1 MVIGMYVY
9 DVYNFE
15 NIIKEWINEINTKLK
30 NIFTKKQNDEEIYLN
45 FTKENQKIINF
56 IKKSLIEDIHKT
68 TDNIAYFI
76 KSEYILADEYYDFKS
91 IQHLINISINIENN
105 ETELRIVLNILK
117 ELIKITNLKFDLFNK
132 AYNEYNSTNFKN
144 MPNNLKEEFAK
155 SYDDF
160 KKFLANSKL
169 EFYNTYN
176 KESKN
181 SKKYLELIKDEIK

>member
-1 MVIGMYVY
+1 MYVY

-155 SYDDF
+155 SDDDF